1 MSETCIPV
9 VNKPPEEA
17 TTEAQTTTTTVEDV
31 TCPGV
36 ATNDTLTEAHTALD
50 IFRFAAFFLGAK
62 APQELAQEKK
72 I

>member
-36 ATNDTLTEAHTALD
+36 ATNDTLTED
-50 IFRFAAFFLGAK
+50 GSSCIFPFIEGYFTH
-62 APQELAQEKK
+62 
-72 I
+72 